1 MKRLQP
7 YCQHQV
13 IVWWNL
19 QCAEKKLILHCIVNV
34 VLCIYYIV
42 SFLFIALY
50 FWAWCIGLYAV
61 QSAMQQC
68 PDSLPELLFLIWS
81 RRQSLG
87 RNWRPLPFSGAL
99 LLLLFQRYTF
109 SQSGGLINWAGPIR
123 ECFLL
128 EQSQRI
134 DYNGKSRWFYRPTI
148 CHALISNEAL
158 DLKSGC
164 VNVLAW
170 LNFLEPAVSYL
181 VNGSSC
187 PQVRACVCV
196 LPLAGGGF

>member
-1 MKRLQP
+1 MWC
-7 YCQHQV
+7 YV
-13 IVWWNL
+13 F
-19 QCAEKKLILHCIVNV
+19 ILLYFFV
-34 VLCIYYIV
+34 
-42 SFLFIALY
+42 FITLY
-50 FWAWCIGLYAV
+50 FWPCCIGLYAV

-99 LLLLFQRYTF
+99 LLLLFQRFTF

-164 VNVLAW
+164 VNVLAR
-170 LNFLEPAVSYL
+170 LNFLEPTVSYL
-181 VNGSSC
+181 VNRSSC

>member
-1 MKRLQP
+1 
-7 YCQHQV
+7 
-13 IVWWNL
+13 
-19 QCAEKKLILHCIVNV
+19 
-34 VLCIYYIV
+34 
-42 SFLFIALY
+42 
-50 FWAWCIGLYAV
+50 
-61 QSAMQQC
+61 MQQC

-81 RRQSLG
+81 RRQLLG

-99 LLLLFQRYTF
+99 LLLFQRFTF

-164 VNVLAW
+164 VNVLAFTLGTKLAQDIGLRGYAFDVQHNTEFSVPECIFEALVYLLYYLLAKATLQSTRPPEDVQMKNSGYI
-170 LNFLEPAVSYL
+170 LNV
-181 VNGSSC
+181 VNG
-187 PQVRACVCV
+187 Q
-196 LPLAGGGF
+196 

>member
-1 MKRLQP
+1 MLCCVALACMQF
-7 YCQHQV
+7 
-13 IVWWNL
+13 NL
-19 QCAEKKLILHCIVNV
+19 QCNNVPILC
-34 VLCIYYIV
+34 LSC
-42 SFLFIALY
+42 F
-50 FWAWCIGLYAV
+50 
-61 QSAMQQC
+61 
-68 PDSLPELLFLIWS
+68 SLLWS

-99 LLLLFQRYTF
+99 LLLLFQRFTF
-109 SQSGGLINWAGPIR
+109 SQSGGLINWSGPIR

-164 VNVLAW
+164 VNVLAR
-170 LNFLEPAVSYL
+170 LNFLEPTVSYL
-181 VNGSSC
+181 VNRSSC

>member
-1 MKRLQP
+1 MKPIQP
-7 YCQHQV
+7 HRQYQV
-13 IVWWNL
+13 IVWWNS
-19 QCAEKKLILHCIVNV
+19 QCAEKKTNLDLYCECG
-34 VLCIYYIV
+34 LCIYYIV
-42 SFLFIALY
+42 LFFVFITLY
-50 FWAWCIGLYAV
+50 FWPFCIGLYAV

-99 LLLLFQRYTF
+99 LLLLFQRFTF

-134 DYNGKSRWFYRPTI
+134 DYNGKSR
-148 CHALISNEAL
+148 
-158 DLKSGC
+158 
-164 VNVLAW
+164 
-170 LNFLEPAVSYL
+170 
-181 VNGSSC
+181 
-187 PQVRACVCV
+187 
-196 LPLAGGGF
+196 

>member
-1 MKRLQP
+1 MWSL
-7 YCQHQV
+7 Y
-13 IVWWNL
+13 L
-19 QCAEKKLILHCIVNV
+19 LHCTFFV
-34 VLCIYYIV
+34 
-42 SFLFIALY
+42 FITLY
-50 FWAWCIGLYAV
+50 FWPCCIGLYAV

-68 PDSLPELLFLIWS
+68 PDSLPELLFLIWLC
-81 RRQSLG
+81 RQSLG

-99 LLLLFQRYTF
+99 LLLLFQRFTF

-164 VNVLAW
+164 VNVLAR

>member
-1 MKRLQP
+1 MWSL
-7 YCQHQV
+7 Y
-13 IVWWNL
+13 L
-19 QCAEKKLILHCIVNV
+19 LHCTFFV
-34 VLCIYYIV
+34 
-42 SFLFIALY
+42 FITLY
-50 FWAWCIGLYAV
+50 FWPCCIGLYAV

-99 LLLLFQRYTF
+99 LLLFQRFTF

-164 VNVLAW
+164 VWRGWTFWSPLFHIW
-170 LNFLEPAVSYL
+170 STGHPAPRC
-181 VNGSSC
+181 GH
-187 PQVRACVCV
+187 VCV
-196 LPLAGGGF
+196 SSHYLEVGFNL

>member
-1 MKRLQP
+1 M
-7 YCQHQV
+7 
-13 IVWWNL
+13 
-19 QCAEKKLILHCIVNV
+19 NV

-99 LLLLFQRYTF
+99 LLLFQRFTF

-164 VNVLAW
+164 VNVLVR

>member
-1 MKRLQP
+1 MKTLQP
-7 YCQHQV
+7 HCPYKV
-13 IVWWNL
+13 IVWWNS
-19 QCAEKKLILHCIVNV
+19 QCAEKKLILLCIVNV
-34 VLCIYYIV
+34 VFV
-42 SFLFIALY
+42 FITLYFFVFITLY
-50 FWAWCIGLYAV
+50 FWPCCIGLYAF

-99 LLLLFQRYTF
+99 LLLLFQRFTF

-134 DYNGKSRWFYRPTI
+134 DYNGKSR
-148 CHALISNEAL
+148 
-158 DLKSGC
+158 
-164 VNVLAW
+164 
-170 LNFLEPAVSYL
+170 
-181 VNGSSC
+181 
-187 PQVRACVCV
+187 
-196 LPLAGGGF
+196 